1 METLLW
7 VSGGVRF
14 LKKGGALLIVILSR
28 YRKVR
33 SSSLTLTTLKT
44 MALRNLRQNL
54 DFLSTLKGVV
64 TLLRDPAQ
72 TESVYDVEDGL
83 RHTKA
88 TELAVEF
95 VKSKPEVAE
104 LFQERYLAPSVNLDA
119 LLKLPQ
125 ESLGYAYAT
134 YIKDAGF
141 DPNFYR
147 VVKVEDDVSYFLLRM
162 RQTHDIWHIVAGFS
176 TDVFGELGLKA
187 FELAQTH
194 RTMSAVLI
202 AGGLLS
208 TLFKHPEQLDKLL
221 EQIAIGY
228 RLGAKAK
235 PLFAK
240 KWEENWERPLLDW
253 RQELGIEAIAKY
265 MP

>member
-1 METLLW
+1 
-7 VSGGVRF
+7 
-14 LKKGGALLIVILSR
+14 
-28 YRKVR
+28 
-33 SSSLTLTTLKT
+33 
-44 MALRNLRQNL
+44 MALGNLRQNL

-64 TLLRDPAQ
+64 TLLRDPTQ

-88 TELAVEF
+88 TELAVEY
-95 VKSKPEVAE
+95 VKSKPNVAA
-104 LFQERYLAPSVNLDA
+104 LFQERYLAPAVNLED
-119 LLKLPQ
+119 LLKLPT
-125 ESLGYAYAT
+125 ESLGYSYAI
-134 YIKDAGF
+134 YIKDSGF

-147 VVKVEDDVSYFLLRM
+147 LLKVEDDRSYFLLRM

-208 TLFKHPEQLDKLL
+208 TLFKHPEDLDKLL

-235 PLFAK
+235 PFFAK
-240 KWEENWERPLLDW
+240 KWEENWERPLLEW
-253 RQELGIEAIAKY
+253 RQELGIEPTKEY
-265 MP
+265 VP

>member
-1 METLLW
+1 M
-7 VSGGVRF
+7 
-14 LKKGGALLIVILSR
+14 ILSER
-28 YRKVR
+28 RKVL
-33 SSSLTLTTLKT
+33 SKSVTSNITLKI
-44 MALRNLRQNL
+44 MALGNLRQNL

-64 TLLRDPAQ
+64 TLLKDPSQ

-95 VKSKPEVAE
+95 VKSKPEVVE

-119 LLKLPQ
+119 LLELP
-125 ESLGYAYAT
+125 EASLGYAYAT

-147 VVKVEDDVSYFLLRM
+147 LVKVEDDVSYFLLRM

-208 TLFKHPEQLDKLL
+208 TLFKQPEQLDKLL

-235 PLFAK
+235 PFFAK
-240 KWEENWERPLLDW
+240 KWEENWERPLLEL
-253 RQELGIEAIAKY
+253 RLELGVEPMKEY
-265 MP
+265 VP

>member
-1 METLLW
+1 M
-7 VSGGVRF
+7 
-14 LKKGGALLIVILSR
+14 ILSEC
-28 YRKVR
+28 RKVL
-33 SSSLTLTTLKT
+33 SKSVTSNITLKI
-44 MALRNLRQNL
+44 MALGNLRQNL

-64 TLLRDPAQ
+64 TLLKDPSQ

-119 LLKLPQ
+119 LLQLP
-125 ESLGYAYAT
+125 EASLGYAYAT

-147 VVKVEDDVSYFLLRM
+147 LVKVEDDISYFLLRM

-208 TLFKHPEQLDKLL
+208 TLFKQPEQLDKLL

-235 PLFAK
+235 PFFAK

-253 RQELGIEAIAKY
+253 RLELGVEPMKEY
-265 MP
+265 VP

>member
-1 METLLW
+1 
-7 VSGGVRF
+7 
-14 LKKGGALLIVILSR
+14 
-28 YRKVR
+28 
-33 SSSLTLTTLKT
+33 
-44 MALRNLRQNL
+44 MALGNLRQNL

-88 TELAVEF
+88 TELAVEY
-95 VKSKPEVAE
+95 VKSKPNVAA
-104 LFQERYLAPSVNLDA
+104 LFQERYLAPAVNLED
-119 LLKLPQ
+119 LLKLPT
-125 ESLGYAYAT
+125 ESLGYSYAI
-134 YIKDAGF
+134 YIKDSGF

-147 VVKVEDDVSYFLLRM
+147 LLKVEDDRSYFLLRM

-208 TLFKHPEQLDKLL
+208 TLFKHPEDLDKLL

-235 PLFAK
+235 PFFAK
-240 KWEENWERPLLDW
+240 KWEENWERPLLEW
-253 RQELGIEAIAKY
+253 RQELGIEPTKEY
-265 MP
+265 VP

>member
-1 METLLW
+1 MT
-7 VSGGVRF
+7 F
-14 LKKGGALLIVILSR
+14 A
-28 YRKVR
+28 
-33 SSSLTLTTLKT
+33 
-44 MALRNLRQNL
+44 NLRQNL

-64 TLLRDPAQ
+64 TLLRDPTQ

-83 RHTKA
+83 RNTKA
-88 TELAVEF
+88 TELAIEF
-95 VKSKPEVAE
+95 VKSKPEVATI
-104 LFQERYLAPSVNLDA
+104 FQERYLAPSVNLEA
-119 LLKLPQ
+119 LLELPQ
-125 ESLGYAYAT
+125 ESLGYAYAS
-134 YIKDAGF
+134 YIKEAGF

-147 VVKVEDDVSYFLLRM
+147 LVKVEDDISYFLLRM

-208 TLFKHPEQLDKLL
+208 TLFKHPEQLDNLL
-221 EQIAIGY
+221 EQIASGY

-235 PLFAK
+235 PFFAS
-240 KWEENWERPLLDW
+240 KWEENWERPLLEW
-253 RQELGIEAIAKY
+253 RQDLGIDVRERS
-265 MP
+265 

>member
-1 METLLW
+1 
-7 VSGGVRF
+7 
-14 LKKGGALLIVILSR
+14 
-28 YRKVR
+28 
-33 SSSLTLTTLKT
+33 
-44 MALRNLRQNL
+44 MALGSLRQNL

-88 TELAVEF
+88 TELAVEY
-95 VKSKPEVAE
+95 VKSKPNVAA
-104 LFQERYLAPSVNLDA
+104 LFQERYLAPAVNLED
-119 LLKLPQ
+119 LLKLPT
-125 ESLGYAYAT
+125 ESLGYSYAI
-134 YIKDAGF
+134 YIKDSGF

-147 VVKVEDDVSYFLLRM
+147 LLKVEDDRSYFLLRM

-208 TLFKHPEQLDKLL
+208 TLFKHPEDLDKLL

-235 PLFAK
+235 PFFAK
-240 KWEENWERPLLDW
+240 KWEENWERPLLEW
-253 RQELGIEAIAKY
+253 RQELGIEPTKEY
-265 MP
+265 VP

>member
-1 METLLW
+1 
-7 VSGGVRF
+7 
-14 LKKGGALLIVILSR
+14 
-28 YRKVR
+28 
-33 SSSLTLTTLKT
+33 
-44 MALRNLRQNL
+44 MALGNLRQNL

-88 TELAVEF
+88 TKLAVEY
-95 VKSKPEVAE
+95 VKSKPNVAA
-104 LFQERYLAPSVNLDA
+104 LFQERYLAPAVNLED
-119 LLKLPQ
+119 LLKLPT
-125 ESLGYAYAT
+125 ESLGYSYAI
-134 YIKDAGF
+134 YIKDSGF

-147 VVKVEDDVSYFLLRM
+147 LLKVEDDISYFLLRM

-208 TLFKHPEQLDKLL
+208 TLFKHPEDLDKLL

-235 PLFAK
+235 PFFAK
-240 KWEENWERPLLDW
+240 KWEENWERPLLEW
-253 RQELGIEAIAKY
+253 RQELGIEPTKEY
-265 MP
+265 VP

>member
-1 METLLW
+1 
-7 VSGGVRF
+7 
-14 LKKGGALLIVILSR
+14 
-28 YRKVR
+28 
-33 SSSLTLTTLKT
+33 
-44 MALRNLRQNL
+44 MALGNLRQNL

-72 TESVYDVEDGL
+72 TDSVYDVEDGL

-88 TELAVEF
+88 TELAVEY
-95 VKSKPEVAE
+95 VKSKPNVAA
-104 LFQERYLAPSVNLDA
+104 LFQERYLAPAVNLED
-119 LLKLPQ
+119 LLKLPT
-125 ESLGYAYAT
+125 ESLGYSYAI
-134 YIKDAGF
+134 YIKDSGF

-147 VVKVEDDVSYFLLRM
+147 LLKVEDDISYFLLRM

-208 TLFKHPEQLDKLL
+208 TLFKHPEDLDKLL

-235 PLFAK
+235 PFFAK
-240 KWEENWERPLLDW
+240 KWEENWERPLLEW
-253 RQELGIEAIAKY
+253 RQELGIEPTKEY
-265 MP
+265 VP

>member
-1 METLLW
+1 
-7 VSGGVRF
+7 
-14 LKKGGALLIVILSR
+14 
-28 YRKVR
+28 
-33 SSSLTLTTLKT
+33 
-44 MALRNLRQNL
+44 MALGNLRQNL

-88 TELAVEF
+88 TELAVEY
-95 VKSKPEVAE
+95 VKSKPNVAA
-104 LFQERYLAPSVNLDA
+104 LFQERYLAPAVNLED
-119 LLKLPQ
+119 LLRLPI
-125 ESLGYAYAT
+125 ESLGYSYAI
-134 YIKDAGF
+134 YIKDSGF

-147 VVKVEDDVSYFLLRM
+147 LLKVEDDRSYFLLRM

-208 TLFKHPEQLDKLL
+208 TLFKHPEDLDKLL

-235 PLFAK
+235 PFFAK
-240 KWEENWERPLLDW
+240 KWEENWERPLLEW
-253 RQELGIEAIAKY
+253 RQELGIEPTKEY
-265 MP
+265 VP

>member
-1 METLLW
+1 
-7 VSGGVRF
+7 
-14 LKKGGALLIVILSR
+14 
-28 YRKVR
+28 
-33 SSSLTLTTLKT
+33 
-44 MALRNLRQNL
+44 MALGNLRQNL

-72 TESVYDVEDGL
+72 TDSVYDVEDGL

-88 TELAVEF
+88 TELAVEY
-95 VKSKPEVAE
+95 VKSKPNVAA
-104 LFQERYLAPSVNLDA
+104 LFQERYLAPAVNLED
-119 LLKLPQ
+119 LLKLPT
-125 ESLGYAYAT
+125 ESLGYSYAI
-134 YIKDAGF
+134 YIKDSGF

-147 VVKVEDDVSYFLLRM
+147 LLKVEDDRSYFLLRM

-208 TLFKHPEQLDKLL
+208 TLFKHPEDLDKLL

-235 PLFAK
+235 PFFAK
-240 KWEENWERPLLDW
+240 KWEENWERPLLEW
-253 RQELGIEAIAKY
+253 RQELGIEPTKEY
-265 MP
+265 VP

>member
-1 METLLW
+1 
-7 VSGGVRF
+7 
-14 LKKGGALLIVILSR
+14 
-28 YRKVR
+28 
-33 SSSLTLTTLKT
+33 
-44 MALRNLRQNL
+44 MALGNLRQNL

-88 TELAVEF
+88 TELAVEY
-95 VKSKPEVAE
+95 VKSKPNVAA
-104 LFQERYLAPSVNLDA
+104 LFQERYLAPAVNLED
-119 LLKLPQ
+119 LLKLPT
-125 ESLGYAYAT
+125 ESLGYSYAI
-134 YIKDAGF
+134 YIKDSGF

-147 VVKVEDDVSYFLLRM
+147 LLKVEDDISYFLLRM

-208 TLFKHPEQLDKLL
+208 TLFKHPEDLDKLL

-235 PLFAK
+235 PFFAK
-240 KWEENWERPLLDW
+240 KWEENWERPLLEW
-253 RQELGIEAIAKY
+253 RQELGIEPTKEY
-265 MP
+265 VP

>member
-1 METLLW
+1 
-7 VSGGVRF
+7 
-14 LKKGGALLIVILSR
+14 
-28 YRKVR
+28 
-33 SSSLTLTTLKT
+33 
-44 MALRNLRQNL
+44 MALGNLRQNL

-72 TESVYDVEDGL
+72 TDSVYDVEDGL

-88 TELAVEF
+88 TKLAVEY
-95 VKSKPEVAE
+95 VKSKPNVAA
-104 LFQERYLAPSVNLDA
+104 LFQERYLAPAVNLED
-119 LLKLPQ
+119 LLKLPT
-125 ESLGYAYAT
+125 ESLGYSYAI
-134 YIKDAGF
+134 YIKDSGF

-147 VVKVEDDVSYFLLRM
+147 LLKVEDDRSYFLLRM

-208 TLFKHPEQLDKLL
+208 TLFKHPEDLDKLL

-235 PLFAK
+235 PFFAK
-240 KWEENWERPLLDW
+240 KWEENWERPLLEW
-253 RQELGIEAIAKY
+253 RQELGIEPTKEY
-265 MP
+265 VP

>member
-1 METLLW
+1 
-7 VSGGVRF
+7 
-14 LKKGGALLIVILSR
+14 
-28 YRKVR
+28 
-33 SSSLTLTTLKT
+33 
-44 MALRNLRQNL
+44 MALGNLRQNL

-88 TELAVEF
+88 TKLAVEY
-95 VKSKPEVAE
+95 VKSKPNVAA
-104 LFQERYLAPSVNLDA
+104 LFQERYLAPAVNLED
-119 LLKLPQ
+119 LLRLPI
-125 ESLGYAYAT
+125 ESLGYSYAI
-134 YIKDAGF
+134 YIKDSGF

-147 VVKVEDDVSYFLLRM
+147 LLKVEDDISYFLLRM

-208 TLFKHPEQLDKLL
+208 TLFKHPEDLDKLL

-235 PLFAK
+235 PFFAK
-240 KWEENWERPLLDW
+240 KWEENWERPLLEW
-253 RQELGIEAIAKY
+253 RQELGIEPTKEY
-265 MP
+265 VP

>member
-1 METLLW
+1 
-7 VSGGVRF
+7 
-14 LKKGGALLIVILSR
+14 
-28 YRKVR
+28 
-33 SSSLTLTTLKT
+33 
-44 MALRNLRQNL
+44 MALGNLRQNL
-54 DFLSTLKGVV
+54 DYLSTLKGVA
-64 TLLRDPAQ
+64 TLLRDPAK

-104 LFQERYLAPSVNLDA
+104 LFRERYVSPPVDLEA
-119 LLKLPQ
+119 LLKLPT
-125 ESLGYAYAT
+125 ESLGHTYAT
-134 YIKDAGF
+134 YIKDSGF

-147 VVKVEDDVSYFLLRM
+147 LVKVEDDVSYFLLRM

-221 EQIAIGY
+221 DQIAIGY

-235 PLFAK
+235 PFFAK
-240 KWEENWERPLLDW
+240 KWEEDWQRPLLDW
-253 RQELGIEAIAKY
+253 RQELEIEPIKEY
-265 MP
+265 VP

>member
-1 METLLW
+1 MTL
-7 VSGGVRF
+7 
-14 LKKGGALLIVILSR
+14 A
-28 YRKVR
+28 
-33 SSSLTLTTLKT
+33 
-44 MALRNLRQNL
+44 NLRQNL

-64 TLLRDPAQ
+64 TLLRDPTQ

-88 TELAVEF
+88 TKLAVEY
-95 VKSKPEVAE
+95 VKSKPEVAA
-104 LFQERYLAPSVNLDA
+104 LFQERYLAPSVNLET
-119 LLKLPQ
+119 LLQLSPD
-125 ESLGYAYAT
+125 SLGYVYAT
-134 YIKDAGF
+134 YIKDSGF

-147 VVKVEDDVSYFLLRM
+147 LVKVEDDVSYFLLRM

-221 EQIAIGY
+221 DQIAIGY
-228 RLGAKAK
+228 RLGVKAK
-235 PLFAK
+235 PFFAK
-240 KWEENWERPLLDW
+240 KWEENWEKPLIEW
-253 RQELGIEAIAKY
+253 RQELGIETTKEY
-265 MP
+265 VP

>member
-1 METLLW
+1 
-7 VSGGVRF
+7 
-14 LKKGGALLIVILSR
+14 
-28 YRKVR
+28 
-33 SSSLTLTTLKT
+33 
-44 MALRNLRQNL
+44 MALGNWRQNL
-54 DFLSTLKGVV
+54 DYLSTLKGVV
-64 TLLRDPAQ
+64 TLLRNPSQ

-83 RHTKA
+83 RNTKA

-95 VKSKPEVAE
+95 VKSKIGVAE
-104 LFQERYLAPSVNLDA
+104 IFQERYLAPPVNLEE
-119 LLKLPQ
+119 LLQLPQ
-125 ESLGYAYAT
+125 ESLGYTYAS
-134 YIKDAGF
+134 YIRDSGF

-147 VVKVEDDVSYFLLRM
+147 SVKVEDDISYFLLRM

-208 TLFKHPEQLDKLL
+208 TLFKHPDQLDKLL

-235 PLFAK
+235 PFFAH
-240 KWEENWERPLLDW
+240 KWEENWGKPLLDW
-253 RQELGIEAIAKY
+253 RQELGVETTREY
-265 MP
+265 VP

>member
-1 METLLW
+1 
-7 VSGGVRF
+7 
-14 LKKGGALLIVILSR
+14 
-28 YRKVR
+28 
-33 SSSLTLTTLKT
+33 
-44 MALRNLRQNL
+44 MALGNLRQNL

-88 TELAVEF
+88 TELAVEY
-95 VKSKPEVAE
+95 VKSKPNVAA
-104 LFQERYLAPSVNLDA
+104 LFQERYLAPAVNLED
-119 LLKLPQ
+119 LLKLPT
-125 ESLGYAYAT
+125 ESLGYSYAI
-134 YIKDAGF
+134 YIKDSGF

-147 VVKVEDDVSYFLLRM
+147 FLKVEDDISYFLLRM

-208 TLFKHPEQLDKLL
+208 TLFKHPEDLDKLL

-235 PLFAK
+235 PFFAK
-240 KWEENWERPLLDW
+240 KWEENWERPLLEW
-253 RQELGIEAIAKY
+253 RQELGIEPIKEY
-265 MP
+265 VP

>member
-1 METLLW
+1 
-7 VSGGVRF
+7 
-14 LKKGGALLIVILSR
+14 
-28 YRKVR
+28 
-33 SSSLTLTTLKT
+33 
-44 MALRNLRQNL
+44 MALGNLRQNL

-64 TLLRDPAQ
+64 TLLRDPTQ

-88 TELAVEF
+88 TKLAVEY
-95 VKSKPEVAE
+95 VKSKPNVAA
-104 LFQERYLAPSVNLDA
+104 LFQERYLAPAVNLED
-119 LLKLPQ
+119 LLKLPT
-125 ESLGYAYAT
+125 ESLGYSYAI
-134 YIKDAGF
+134 YIKDSGF

-147 VVKVEDDVSYFLLRM
+147 LLKVEDDRSYFLLRM

-208 TLFKHPEQLDKLL
+208 TLFKHPEDLDKLL

-235 PLFAK
+235 PFFAK
-240 KWEENWERPLLDW
+240 KWEENWERPLLEW
-253 RQELGIEAIAKY
+253 RQELGIEPTKEY
-265 MP
+265 VP

>member
-1 METLLW
+1 LLQ
-7 VSGGVRF
+7 
-14 LKKGGALLIVILSR
+14 LSP
-28 YRKVR
+28 
-33 SSSLTLTTLKT
+33 
-44 MALRNLRQNL
+44 
-54 DFLSTLKGVV
+54 D
-64 TLLRDPAQ
+64 
-72 TESVYDVEDGL
+72 
-83 RHTKA
+83 
-88 TELAVEF
+88 
-95 VKSKPEVAE
+95 
-104 LFQERYLAPSVNLDA
+104 
-119 LLKLPQ
+119 
-125 ESLGYAYAT
+125 SLGYVYAT
-134 YIKDAGF
+134 YIKDSGF

-147 VVKVEDDVSYFLLRM
+147 LVKVEDDVSYFLLRM

-235 PLFAK
+235 PFFAK
-240 KWEENWERPLLDW
+240 KWEENWERPLMEW
-253 RQELGIEAIAKY
+253 RQELDIGTTKEY
-265 MP
+265 VQ

>member
-1 METLLW
+1 M
-7 VSGGVRF
+7 
-14 LKKGGALLIVILSR
+14 
-28 YRKVR
+28 
-33 SSSLTLTTLKT
+33 
-44 MALRNLRQNL
+44 
-54 DFLSTLKGVV
+54 
-64 TLLRDPAQ
+64 
-72 TESVYDVEDGL
+72 EDGL

-119 LLKLPQ
+119 LLQLP
-125 ESLGYAYAT
+125 EASLGYAYAT

-147 VVKVEDDVSYFLLRM
+147 LVKVEDDVSYFLLRM

-208 TLFKHPEQLDKLL
+208 TLFKQPEKLDKLL

-235 PLFAK
+235 PFFAK
-240 KWEENWERPLLDW
+240 KWEENWERPLLVW
-253 RQELGIEAIAKY
+253 RLELGVEPMKEY
-265 MP
+265 VP

>member
-1 METLLW
+1 
-7 VSGGVRF
+7 
-14 LKKGGALLIVILSR
+14 
-28 YRKVR
+28 
-33 SSSLTLTTLKT
+33 
-44 MALRNLRQNL
+44 MALGNLRQNL

-64 TLLRDPAQ
+64 TLLRDTAQ

-88 TELAVEF
+88 TKLAVEY
-95 VKSKPEVAE
+95 VKSKPNVAA
-104 LFQERYLAPSVNLDA
+104 LFQERYLAPAVNLED
-119 LLKLPQ
+119 LLRLPT
-125 ESLGYAYAT
+125 ESLGYSYAI
-134 YIKDAGF
+134 YIKDSGF

-147 VVKVEDDVSYFLLRM
+147 LLKVEDDISYFLLRM

-208 TLFKHPEQLDKLL
+208 TLFKHPEDLDKLL
-221 EQIAIGY
+221 EHIAIGY

-235 PLFAK
+235 PFFAK
-240 KWEENWERPLLDW
+240 KWEENWERPLLEW
-253 RQELGIEAIAKY
+253 RQELGIEPTKEYI
-265 MP
+265 P

>member
-1 METLLW
+1 
-7 VSGGVRF
+7 
-14 LKKGGALLIVILSR
+14 
-28 YRKVR
+28 
-33 SSSLTLTTLKT
+33 
-44 MALRNLRQNL
+44 MALGNLRQNL
-54 DFLSTLKGVV
+54 DYLSTLKGVV

-88 TELAVEF
+88 TELAVEY
-95 VKSKPEVAE
+95 VKAKPEVAE
-104 LFQERYLAPSVNLDA
+104 LFRERYVSPPVDLEA
-119 LLKLPQ
+119 LLKLPT
-125 ESLGYAYAT
+125 ESLGHTYAT
-134 YIKDAGF
+134 YIKDSGF

-147 VVKVEDDVSYFLLRM
+147 LVKVEDDVSYFLLRM

-221 EQIAIGY
+221 DQIAIGY

-235 PLFAK
+235 PFFAK
-240 KWEENWERPLLDW
+240 KWEENWGRPLLEW
-253 RQELGIEAIAKY
+253 RQELGIEPTKEYI
-265 MP
+265 P

>member
-1 METLLW
+1 
-7 VSGGVRF
+7 
-14 LKKGGALLIVILSR
+14 
-28 YRKVR
+28 
-33 SSSLTLTTLKT
+33 
-44 MALRNLRQNL
+44 MALGNLRQNL

-64 TLLRDPAQ
+64 TLLRDPTQ

-88 TELAVEF
+88 TELAVEY
-95 VKSKPEVAE
+95 VKSKPNVAA
-104 LFQERYLAPSVNLDA
+104 LFQERYLAPAVNLED
-119 LLKLPQ
+119 LLKLPT
-125 ESLGYAYAT
+125 ESLGYSYAI
-134 YIKDAGF
+134 YIKDSGF

-147 VVKVEDDVSYFLLRM
+147 LLKVEDDRSYFLLRM

-208 TLFKHPEQLDKLL
+208 TLFKHPEDLDKLL

-235 PLFAK
+235 PFFAK
-240 KWEENWERPLLDW
+240 KWEENWERPLLEW
-253 RQELGIEAIAKY
+253 QQELGIEPTKEY
-265 MP
+265 VP

>member
-1 METLLW
+1 
-7 VSGGVRF
+7 
-14 LKKGGALLIVILSR
+14 
-28 YRKVR
+28 
-33 SSSLTLTTLKT
+33 
-44 MALRNLRQNL
+44 MALGNLRQNL

-72 TESVYDVEDGL
+72 TDSVYDVEDGL

-88 TELAVEF
+88 TELAVEY
-95 VKSKPEVAE
+95 VKSKPNVAA
-104 LFQERYLAPSVNLDA
+104 LFQERYLAPAVNLED
-119 LLKLPQ
+119 LLKLPT
-125 ESLGYAYAT
+125 ESLGYSYAI
-134 YIKDAGF
+134 YIKDSGF

-147 VVKVEDDVSYFLLRM
+147 LLKVEDDRSYFLLRM

-208 TLFKHPEQLDKLL
+208 TLFKHPEDLDKLL

-235 PLFAK
+235 PFFAK
-240 KWEENWERPLLDW
+240 KWEENWERPLLEW
-253 RQELGIEAIAKY
+253 QQELGIEPTKEY
-265 MP
+265 VP

>member
-1 METLLW
+1 
-7 VSGGVRF
+7 
-14 LKKGGALLIVILSR
+14 
-28 YRKVR
+28 
-33 SSSLTLTTLKT
+33 
-44 MALRNLRQNL
+44 MALGNLRQNL

-88 TELAVEF
+88 TKLAVEY
-95 VKSKPEVAE
+95 VKSKPNVAA
-104 LFQERYLAPSVNLDA
+104 LFQERYLAPAVNLED
-119 LLKLPQ
+119 LLRLPT
-125 ESLGYAYAT
+125 ESLGYSYAI
-134 YIKDAGF
+134 YIKDSGF

-147 VVKVEDDVSYFLLRM
+147 LLKVEDDISYFLLRM

-208 TLFKHPEQLDKLL
+208 TLFKHPEDLDKLL

-235 PLFAK
+235 PFFAK
-240 KWEENWERPLLDW
+240 KWEENWERPLLEW
-253 RQELGIEAIAKY
+253 RQELGIEPTKEY
-265 MP
+265 VP

>member
-1 METLLW
+1 
-7 VSGGVRF
+7 
-14 LKKGGALLIVILSR
+14 
-28 YRKVR
+28 
-33 SSSLTLTTLKT
+33 
-44 MALRNLRQNL
+44 MALGNLRQNL

-88 TELAVEF
+88 TELAVEY
-95 VKSKPEVAE
+95 VKSKPNVAA
-104 LFQERYLAPSVNLDA
+104 LFQERYLAPVVNLED
-119 LLKLPQ
+119 LLKLPT
-125 ESLGYAYAT
+125 ESLGYSYAI
-134 YIKDAGF
+134 YIKDSGF

-147 VVKVEDDVSYFLLRM
+147 LLKVEDDISYFLLRM

-208 TLFKHPEQLDKLL
+208 TLFKHPEDLDKLL

-235 PLFAK
+235 PFFAK
-240 KWEENWERPLLDW
+240 KWEENWERPLLEW
-253 RQELGIEAIAKY
+253 RQELGIEPTKEY
-265 MP
+265 VP

>member
-1 METLLW
+1 MTL
-7 VSGGVRF
+7 G
-14 LKKGGALLIVILSR
+14 
-28 YRKVR
+28 
-33 SSSLTLTTLKT
+33 
-44 MALRNLRQNL
+44 NLRHNL
-54 DFLSTLKGVV
+54 EFLSTLKGVMI
-64 TLLRDPAQ
+64 LLRDPTQ

-88 TELAVEF
+88 TELAVAF
-95 VKSKPEVAE
+95 VKSKPGVAE
-104 LFQERYLAPSVNLDA
+104 LFQERYLAPSINLDA
-119 LLKLPQ
+119 LLQLPH

-134 YIKDAGF
+134 YIKESGF

-147 VVKVEDDVSYFLLRM
+147 PVKVEDDVSYFLLRM

-202 AGGLLS
+202 AGGLIS
-208 TLFKHPEQLDKLL
+208 TLFKHPEELDNLL

-228 RLGAKAK
+228 RLGVKSQ
-235 PLFAK
+235 PFFAK

-253 RQELGIEAIAKY
+253 QQELGIEPIKNY
-265 MP
+265 IP